1 MFVEPFASSSVI
13 KMSFAAQMAR
23 LDKMCEE
30 QKKLRE
36 EEEKNLEELKKIQV
50 LANELC
56 EKQKKALKKVEQP
69 SAKNVPVPYWTYVP
83 VTYVPFT
90 YVLY

>member
-1 MFVEPFASSSVI
+1 MFVEPFAFSSVI
-13 KMSFAAQMAR
+13 KMSFAAQMAL

-36 EEEKNLEELKKIQV
+36 EEEKNREELKKIQV
-50 LANELC
+50 LANNLRE
-56 EKQKKALKKVEQP
+56 EQKKALKNVEQP